1 MRFNFYP
8 YQNDEPENTSGGS
21 GDVPLGPKGEK
32 ALEAT
37 KQRARELEKEL
48 AAEREKNKKFEGLTP
63 EQIQEAI
70 EFQRTAQIEQAQR
83 EKNTEEQRKLERE
96 QMAAE
101 KKRLLAEKE
110 AAEKDKNAARRELN
124 ETHVNTAV
132 ILAVSESA
140 YVAGND
146 PKEVANN
153 RKALCKIINSVPE
166 LRKQLAYLTVA
177 NDGVDQDGVYVV
189 DKNNDPVYDPDDRNK
204 YLDITD
210 WVNTKVRS
218 DYSGM
223 FKSSIATGDGLRGN
237 RGKRGGGV
245 DVASLA
251 AMTPLQRLEH
261 HRKTNAR

>member
-1 MRFNFYP
+1 MRFNFYR
-8 YQNDEPENTSGGS
+8 YQNDEPENTGGGA
-21 GDVPLGPKGEK
+21 GDVPLGDKGQK
-32 ALEAT
+32 ALEAM
-37 KQRARELEKEL
+37 KAKVRELEKQNKEL
-48 AAEREKNKKFEGLTP
+48 ADKTKPVDGLTP

-70 EFQRTAQIEQAQR
+70 EFQRTAKIEQAER

-96 QMAAE
+96 QAAAKE
-101 KKRLLAEKE
+101 KRLLAEKE
-110 AAEKDKNAARRELN
+110 AAEKDRTAARRELN

-132 ILAVSESA
+132 VLAVSESA

-146 PKEVANN
+146 HKEVANN

-177 NDGVDQDGVYVV
+177 NDGVDEDGVYIV
-189 DKNNDPVYDPDDRNK
+189 DKNNDPIYDPDDRNK

-210 WVNTKVRS
+210 WVNTKVRA

-223 FKSSIATGDGLRGN
+223 FKSSIGTGDGLSGK
-237 RGKRGGGV
+237 RGKRGGGI

-261 HRKTNAR
+261 HRKMNAR